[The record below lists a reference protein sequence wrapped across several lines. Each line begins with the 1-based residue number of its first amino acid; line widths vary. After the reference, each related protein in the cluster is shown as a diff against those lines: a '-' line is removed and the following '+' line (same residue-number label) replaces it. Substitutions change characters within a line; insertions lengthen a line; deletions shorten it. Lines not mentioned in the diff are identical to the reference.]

1 MPFYKDMNIGGHR
14 EGEPERTWR
23 YWTFKKNVVVAAG
36 ETEGFIIVSFLNS
49 CVTQI
54 HFTVP
59 DLDDT
64 DTAELI
70 LKDHDGGLTATIYAS
85 GEKADESQHVIN
97 VERTLV
103 GDIVIEVECS
113 GAQAADRTFVVK
125 MYGYHG

>member
-1 MPFYKDMNIGGHR
+1 MPFYKDINIVDHR
-14 EGEPERTWR
+14 EGQPGRVKR
-23 YWTFKKNVVVAAG
+23 FWTFKKEIVVEAG
-36 ETEGFIIVSFLNS
+36 DSEAFLVVSFLNS

-70 LKDHDGGLTATIYAS
+70 LKDHDGGLTAIIYAS
-85 GEKADESQHVIN
+85 GENGDDSQHVIN

-113 GAQAADRTFVVK
+113 GVQAADRTFMVK